1 MAPRTFPHF
10 FSFSLSRALLENELE
25 SHASLLLLLLPLF
38 IVAVREE
45 GGWPEIPIP
54 AIFPMEGKAGC
65 PDLEQISFG
74 FPPPLSSCPHQ
85 DCVARGVETK
95 RALCGSF
102 FSFLSL
108 MALLLITFYARASPF
123 PPSPSLPLPLTSP
136 FCPHFLTEKRGG
148 GEGDGRW
155 KGGRQSTHKGG
166 GKRKENGREKSH
178 YLYFLRGRDLFN
190 LTRGGSTC
198 IMNVHASSFEAS
210 NDPNRSE

>member
-74 FPPPLSSCPHQ
+74 FPPPPLLLPPS
-85 DCVARGVETK
+85 R
-95 RALCGSF
+95 LCGQGGRNETRPLWLFLLFSLSHGTTINHLLCTRFSFPPLSVPPFTSHLPILPSF
-102 FSFLSL
+102 FNGKE
-108 MALLLITFYARASPF
+108 R
-123 PPSPSLPLPLTSP
+123 
-136 FCPHFLTEKRGG
+136 RGRRRR
-148 GEGDGRW
+148 EME
-155 KGGRQSTHKGG
+155 GGRQSTHKGG

>member
-10 FSFSLSRALLENELE
+10 FSLSLSRALLENELE
-25 SHASLLLLLLPLF
+25 SHASLLLLPLF

-45 GGWPEIPIP
+45 GEWPEIPIP

-74 FPPPLSSCPHQ
+74 FPPPSSCPHQ

-102 FSFLSL
+102 FSFLFL
-108 MALLLITFYARASPF
+108 MALLLITFYARASLS
-123 PPSPSLPLPLTSP
+123 PPPSLPLPLTSP

-155 KGGRQSTHKGG
+155 KGG
-166 GKRKENGREKSH
+166 GKAHTKAAGKERKTGERKVIICT
-178 YLYFLRGRDLFN
+178 F
-190 LTRGGSTC
+190 
-198 IMNVHASSFEAS
+198 
-210 NDPNRSE
+210 